1 MASFSRAKAV
11 DAAKVALTRYPALY
25 NAMRRPYAIGRF
37 MLRRPHDRDYEV
49 FGLFPERTGLFLDV
63 GANAGMSALSFR
75 IYNRVSKILAVEP
88 NPFHEAD
95 LRFTMRLAKPFE
107 YLMWAAGSEDGTMTL
122 HVPLYRKVPL
132 TTEASLRAER
142 VTRSPHLRRRLGA
155 GMQTGDFEME
165 SRTVPV
171 RRLDVLQLD
180 PSFIKLDVQ
189 GFEYEALLGL
199 ERTVRRSKPIL
210 LVEGPGDKVRGFLA
224 DLGYEAFQYLPDS
237 RKIVSDKKTSPNIL
251 FLAPQDAALFAAAPI
266 SGAV

>member
-1 MASFSRAKAV
+1 MSLHDSGSSRAWAV
-11 DAAKVALTRYPALY
+11 DVVKVALTRYPALY
-25 NAMRRPYAIGRF
+25 NVLRRPYAIGRF

-49 FGLFPERTGLFLDV
+49 FGLFPGRTGLFLDV

-75 IYNRVSKILAVEP
+75 IYNRASRIIAVEP

-95 LRFTMRLAKPFE
+95 LRFTMRLARPFE
-107 YLMWAAGSEDGTMTL
+107 YLIWAAGSEDGTMTL

-132 TTEASLRAER
+132 TTEASLVAER
-142 VTRSPHLRRRLGA
+142 VIDSSYLKRRLGA
-155 GMQTGDFEME
+155 GMQTDDFEME

-171 RRLDVLQLD
+171 RRLDVLEVD

-210 LVEGPGDKVRGFLA
+210 LVETPDEPVRQFLA
-224 DLGYEAFQYLPDS
+224 DLGYEAFQYLPDR
-237 RKIVSDKKTSPNIL
+237 RKIVPEVKARTNTL
-251 FLAPQDAALFAAAPI
+251 FLAAQDAALA
-266 SGAV
+266 GG

>member
-1 MASFSRAKAV
+1 MASSSSARAI

-25 NAMRRPYAIGRF
+25 NALRRPYAIGRF

-75 IYNRVSKILAVEP
+75 IYNRVSRIIAVEP

-95 LRFTMRLAKPFE
+95 LRFTMRLARPFE
-107 YLMWAAGSEDGTMTL
+107 YLIWAAGSEDGTMTL

-132 TTEASLRAER
+132 TTEASLRMEQ
-142 VTRSPHLRRRLGA
+142 VTDSPHLQRRLGA
-155 GMQTGDFEME
+155 GMRTEDFEME

-171 RRLDVLQLD
+171 RRLDVLKVD

-199 ERTVRRSKPIL
+199 EHTVRRSKPIL
-210 LVEGPGDKVRGFLA
+210 LVEGPDDSVRGFLA

-237 RKIVSDKKTSPNIL
+237 RKIVPETKARTNTL
-251 FLAPQDAALFAAAPI
+251 FLAHKDAALVAAAPI